1 MSIDN
6 ESDLYSFE
14 TVRQDVITVNGH
26 KYSSP
31 SICLLCISYKT
42 TSFPKNILKLSLGRV
57 L

>member
-31 SICLLCISYKT
+31 SILRYPHFSIFFIVK
-42 TSFPKNILKLSLGRV
+42 SFLNGF
-57 L
+57 